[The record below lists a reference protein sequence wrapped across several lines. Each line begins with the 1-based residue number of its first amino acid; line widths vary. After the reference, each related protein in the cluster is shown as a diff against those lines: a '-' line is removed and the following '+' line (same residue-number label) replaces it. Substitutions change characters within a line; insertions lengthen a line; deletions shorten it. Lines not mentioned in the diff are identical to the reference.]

1 MKAAWFNGSYRGL
14 PAQTLTIAG
23 GPQVIPAGSY
33 HLWDKEAPPCLIGQV
48 QSAMTAAAVAGAS
61 VVLMQNRKVKI
72 SATGNF
78 SLTWPVDGVLR
89 RLLGFDG
96 NLSGTNS
103 YTAQSIS
110 PLLWSPG
117 RTETP
122 TMAPLGSLGHTR
134 IPVFAAVSPL
144 DGSISVVSHGAG
156 RTFNQFNFLNVANA
170 RYQTKDELGGEFC
183 VWFANVCARGAN
195 FQLLRLVDE
204 SEAGTDAIDPG
215 QVLGPYVFSPGR
227 DGIDW
232 SFNRSSGA
240 NFQWTD
246 RRHDVQLPVHV
257 VPEYEN

>member
-1 MKAAWFNGSYRGL
+1 MKAAWCNGSVRGL

-33 HLWDKEAPPCLIGQV
+33 YLWDKEAPPCLIGQV
-48 QSAMTAAAVAGAS
+48 RLAMVAAAVAGAS
-61 VVLMQNRKVKI
+61 VILMQNRKVKI
-72 SATGNF
+72 SATGTF
-78 SLTWPVDGVLR
+78 ALTWPVDGVLR

-96 NLSGTNS
+96 NLSGTNT
-103 YTAQSIS
+103 YTAESIS
-110 PLLWSPG
+110 PLIWSSG

-134 IPVFAAVSPL
+134 SPVFAAVSPL
-144 DGSISVVSHGAG
+144 DGSISVVSHGSG
-156 RTFNQFNFLNVANA
+156 RTFNQFNFNMVANA
-170 RYQTKDELGGEFC
+170 RYQTKDQLNGEFC
-183 VWFANVCARGAN
+183 VWFAEVCARGAN

-204 SEAGTDAIDPG
+204 IEAGTDAIDPG

-232 SFNRSSGA
+232 AFNRSSGG
-240 NFQWTD
+240 NFSNTD

-257 VPEYEN
+257 VPEYVN